1 MTEATRAA
9 AFDDLLTK
17 DELASAIGVSP
28 KTVERWMR
36 KGLPYIKFS
45 RAVRF
50 RRSAEPRRI
59 YAHWS
64 SSTRTRLRPISS
76 SSTRRQR
83 ARTRPRSAPRRRSCR
98 S

>member
-50 RRSAEPRRI
+50 RRVAFEE
-59 YAHWS
+59 WM
-64 SSTRTRLRPISS
+64 RTLE
-76 SSTRRQR
+76 
-83 ARTRPRSAPRRRSCR
+83 RSDKP
-98 S
+98 